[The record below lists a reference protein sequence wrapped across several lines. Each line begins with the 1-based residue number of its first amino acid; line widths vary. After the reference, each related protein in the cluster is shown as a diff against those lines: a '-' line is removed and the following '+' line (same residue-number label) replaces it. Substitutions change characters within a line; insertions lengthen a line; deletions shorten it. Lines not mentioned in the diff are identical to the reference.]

1 MPKYNYPQE
10 IITIFNRML
19 LINSNEAIKGFV
31 KEHIGIQGKYSY
43 HQINIFIKL
52 FISQYNKFESK
63 LKFLHGETDVTQTCI
78 EEFAK
83 CTQYFT
89 NGGFAKL
96 LTGEEKNNKKDYID
110 KLSEIYDNDLQK
122 MKFPSPLIFI
132 IKEKKI
138 YHKFKVPEK
147 NST

>member
-96 LTGEEKNNKKDYID
+96 LTGEEKIDKKDYID
-110 KLSEIYDNDLQK
+110 KL
-122 MKFPSPLIFI
+122 
-132 IKEKKI
+132 
-138 YHKFKVPEK
+138 
-147 NST
+147 